1 MSKQKSKTEINLL
14 NLEQVD
20 FTNINQ
26 EIKR

>member
-1 MSKQKSKTEINLL
+1 MSKQKLKAEINLL

>member
-1 MSKQKSKTEINLL
+1 MSKQKLKTEINLL

-26 EIKR
+26 EIRR

>member
-1 MSKQKSKTEINLL
+1 MSKQKLKTEINLL